1 MAKLSSSTISPL
13 GRRIFVILFLISIC
27 ASFAVSVA
35 LVWLD
40 YQAGIKRY
48 EEVLNQISSSYQS
61 SISYSLWNFDSRQL
75 ESQLQGI
82 TNFPGI
88 VYAQVDND
96 GKVISSKGDL
106 YSKAQRRFVIP
117 LSYKNNQTS
126 HTLGQLRINQSYD
139 ALYESLYNRGAAILL
154 SNIILFFLI
163 ASIVLVVLHR
173 LVTRR
178 LWKMAQWAQ
187 SFSLANLEDELII
200 DQEQHAEDEFTY
212 VVYAINQMRITI
224 QDELILREKED
235 LQREQLKEQLALA
248 VDNASLGFCRYDTNK
263 KKFICNTHFAS
274 QLGTNEVDIEDMRDP
289 MMFFLN
295 QITGPNKVEQTEK
308 INQLLKGNKVRLHD
322 RFTMQQGNQQAV
334 LEISFQVISYQDNCP
349 QQVLICMT
357 DLTRESKL
365 QNKIVQLNIDKEQDR
380 ATVTNILQ
388 SENQRLLDERKEFRQ
403 EILKLRLSQQPKH
416 LKALSKLIDEYL
428 DSWKGAMQAGE
439 YELWHAFLNI
449 DFYNKLV
456 TLDVS
461 QLIGNLTTTLGT
473 KHSILI
479 KKDLPFS
486 IIADE
491 DSDVLGFVIEKILFP
506 ELLNKSSEVA
516 LSVRLNNSRLNST
529 WQITTEIDVDFV
541 EQSLSYK
548 LANMIVK
555 IRYNGS
561 ITSKKEGE
569 KLEIFLSTPFRT

>member
-1 MAKLSSSTISPL
+1 MNKLSSSTISPL
-13 GRRIFVILFLISIC
+13 GKRIFVILFLISIC
-27 ASFAVSVA
+27 VSFAVSAA
-35 LVWLD
+35 LLWLD

-88 VYAQVDND
+88 VYVQVDND

-106 YSKAQRRFVIP
+106 YEKAERRFVIP
-117 LSYKNNQTS
+117 LFYKNNQTS
-126 HTLGQLRINQSYD
+126 HLLGQLRINQSYE
-139 ALYESLYNRGAAILL
+139 ALYESLYSRGAAILL
-154 SNIILFFLI
+154 SNIILFFLVVF
-163 ASIVLVVLHR
+163 IVLIVLHR

-178 LWKMAQWAQ
+178 LWQMARWAQ
-187 SFSLANLEDELII
+187 RFSLANLDDELII
-200 DQEQHAEDEFTY
+200 DQQPHAEDEFSY
-212 VVYAINQMRITI
+212 VVDAINQMRITI
-224 QDELILREKED
+224 QDELTLREKEN
-235 LQREQLKEQLALA
+235 LQREQLKEQFALA
-248 VDNASLGFCRYDTNK
+248 VDNAALGFCRYEINN

-289 MMFFLN
+289 MSFFIN
-295 QITGPNKVEQTEK
+295 QITGPNSIKQTEG
-308 INQLLKGNKVRLHD
+308 INQLLKGNKVRFHD

-334 LEISFQVISYQDNCP
+334 LEASFQVISYRDNCP
-349 QQVLICMT
+349 EQVLICMT
-357 DLTRESKL
+357 DLTKESKL
-365 QNKIVQLNIDKEQDR
+365 QNKIAQLNIDKEQDK

-388 SENQRLLDERKEFRQ
+388 SENQRLLEEKKEFRQ

-416 LKALSKLIDEYL
+416 LKALSGLMDEYL
-428 DSWKGAMQAGE
+428 NSWKKAMAPGE
-439 YELWHAFLNI
+439 YDLWRAFLDI
-449 DFYNKLV
+449 DFYKKLI
-456 TLDVS
+456 TIDVS
-461 QLIGNLTTTLGT
+461 QLIGNLTTVIAN
-473 KHSILI
+473 KHSVLI

-491 DSDVLGFVIEKILFP
+491 DPDVLSFAIEKILFP
-506 ELLNKSSEVA
+506 ELLEQSSEMS
-516 LSVRLNNSRLNST
+516 LNVRLNNSRLNTT
-529 WQITTEIDVDFV
+529 WVFTTEADL
-541 EQSLSYK
+541 ELLEKSLSYK
-548 LANMIVK
+548 LAHIIIR